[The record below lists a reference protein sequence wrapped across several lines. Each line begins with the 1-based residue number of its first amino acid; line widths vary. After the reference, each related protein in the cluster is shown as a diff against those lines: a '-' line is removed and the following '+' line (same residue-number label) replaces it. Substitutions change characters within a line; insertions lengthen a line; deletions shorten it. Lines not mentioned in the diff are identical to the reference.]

1 MYKFVIPSWKRPT
14 ILKEKTLAFLKKM
27 EVDKSL
33 IDIVVETEVMK
44 TEYLQENPG
53 YNVVV
58 SNTFGIKGKRN
69 FVRNYYQYKTDYDY
83 IICIDDDID
92 DINDWDKP
100 ITSERF
106 FSLIEEMFIQC
117 ELNGATMWGV
127 SPFHNVF
134 YMKQSITTSL
144 KYICG
149 AFFGLIIDR
158 DHQPLQ
164 TDFDHYEDFCFSAQH
179 FLRDKSV
186 IRNNAISIKTKYFN
200 PDGGITEWYG
210 GKEQRKVAQKQDAIR
225 FIELYPGMAKII
237 NKKYGADL
245 RLNHLFRV

>member
-106 FSLIEEMFIQC
+106 FNLIEEMFIQC